1 MKLRTLSLCGFATLA
16 IALSA
21 NAQKPNEPSK
31 SFYRNTHR
39 QEITIPQ
46 IMGYNVYK
54 ADLHTHTIYS
64 DGAVTPEFRVKEAW
78 RDGLDIIAITDHI
91 EYRRIEREMLHYM
104 GDHIKDEYRNLP
116 KGVNTNLQGDAADER
131 GILSNLNIGYERAV
145 DINKLYGLLVVRGV
159 EITRNDGHFNAIFTT
174 DNNRIY
180 HPDIKTSIGNAI
192 KQGAFVFQNHPKLDK
207 STASTMTPLAEQL
220 HGEGLVKGIELCN
233 GPVMWSRLISY
244 CLDNGYTP
252 IANSDV
258 HDTSEYRFYPE
269 HNDGCYRNMT
279 LVLADKCNEKSIKEA
294 IFAGRTI
301 AYHNNKL
308 IGKEEY
314 LADLF
319 RASVT
324 LHYVGLNKKEEVV
337 VMLTNRS
344 SLPYTV
350 KYGNKQVIADAMK
363 TVQFALPK
371 GSKSVDFTITN
382 LICGNS
388 KRPTVTMQVPRKE

>member
-1 MKLRTLSLCGFATLA
+1 
-16 IALSA
+16 
-21 NAQKPNEPSK
+21 
-31 SFYRNTHR
+31 
-39 QEITIPQ
+39 
-46 IMGYNVYK
+46 
-54 ADLHTHTIYS
+54 
-64 DGAVTPEFRVKEAW
+64 
-78 RDGLDIIAITDHI
+78 
-91 EYRRIEREMLHYM
+91 
-104 GDHIKDEYRNLP
+104 
-116 KGVNTNLQGDAADER
+116 
-131 GILSNLNIGYERAV
+131 
-145 DINKLYGLLVVRGV
+145 
-159 EITRNDGHFNAIFTT
+159 
-174 DNNRIY
+174 
-180 HPDIKTSIGNAI
+180 
-192 KQGAFVFQNHPKLDK
+192 
-207 STASTMTPLAEQL
+207 
-220 HGEGLVKGIELCN
+220 
-233 GPVMWSRLISY
+233 
-244 CLDNGYTP
+244 
-252 IANSDV
+252 
-258 HDTSEYRFYPE
+258 
-269 HNDGCYRNMT
+269 MT

-382 LICGNS
+382 LICGNG